1 MRARSVCYD
10 WKAGRQYMRAGVGKF
25 KTMPLPQ
32 DNLTTDS
39 TLGSDCHFLLR
50 RQFVGSG
57 KRIPVGT
64 RIKLSELGAIRCP
77 RLSGKLGIVVGWS
90 PYRSSLSVLF
100 DGNKTP
106 TALHPDYLEPEHS
119 QGTKRMPD

>member
-1 MRARSVCYD
+1 MR
-10 WKAGRQYMRAGVGKF
+10 
-25 KTMPLPQ
+25 LPR
-32 DNLTTDS
+32 DNLTTNS
-39 TLGSDCHFLLR
+39 TLVCDCDFYCGGNLSD
-50 RQFVGSG
+50 QEN
-57 KRIPVGT
+57 RIPIGT

-90 PYRSSLSVLF
+90 PYRSSLRVLF

-119 QGTKRMPD
+119 RHKTDARLSRTVRGCR